1 MKTHRFVLAVGLA
14 GVALAV
20 SGLIVSADRACGRA
34 ANGRIFRSESAV
46 PERAVG
52 LVLGTSRET
61 CHGKPNLHFNQR
73 IGAAAALFRAGKVRH
88 LLVSGDNHIASYN
101 EPDDMRAA
109 LMAAGVPASAI
120 TCDYAGFRTLDS
132 VVRAKEIF
140 GLSQCTIISEEFHC
154 SRALW
159 IARQHGLDAIAFA
172 APDVG
177 LKSWSLRADVREQFA
192 RSWCAVDLYLLH
204 RAPKFLGP
212 KETILLSAATPQ
224 KISKPSL

>member
-154 SRALW
+154 PRALW

-212 KETILLSAATPQ
+212 KETILVGVQALACSGEM
-224 KISKPSL
+224 